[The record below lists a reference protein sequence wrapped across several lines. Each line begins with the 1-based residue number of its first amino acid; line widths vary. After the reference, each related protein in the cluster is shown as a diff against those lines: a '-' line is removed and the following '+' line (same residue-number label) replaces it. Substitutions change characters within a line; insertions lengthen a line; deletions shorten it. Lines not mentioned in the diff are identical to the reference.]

1 VYVPSYLF
9 IEVYV
14 PSYLFIE
21 VYVPSHESKRSCI
34 FWDFFVVVVY
44 MYFGHVYM
52 CVQGIIDII
61 VSIN

>member
-1 VYVPSYLF
+1 MYLAMN
-9 IEVYV
+9 VSGHV
-14 PSYLFIE
+14 
-21 VYVPSHESKRSCI
+21 
-34 FWDFFVVVVY
+34 FFCFVVVVVY